1 MPTVGLLRTNPKL
14 TSNVKIV
21 IDTDENLYLDT
32 ISLTDSYTSRFSAI
46 KINPNNFFSY
56 DLYKFFDKGNT
67 PNSVIFETQ
76 RVASDLIVVSDFQ
89 YQYEQQYNYG
99 AEKCD
104 TSYYKGSNRIF
115 APLFVDSNL
124 PKYFVIFKMD
134 GAKTKTEIN
143 PVLVKDVRYKVFGTT
158 GFVSYDNKKLL
169 PESEFIA
176 SSNGGNYVISGNTY
190 VTVFDEE
197 YEYKQSISFGKIK
210 KDFISNSDIVTV
222 FSMSELDSNIGKYL
236 SKHISDKNF
245 TSTPLYVDM
254 ESRELTYTGINIKNG
269 VVSSISEDA
278 SDLFS
283 NPRTIIDFDK
293 YVTRGFERNGLI
305 VPNIFNL
312 EWVFDDPESEG
323 KFNRYFGLYVD
334 DIDFGEFTFDLNL
347 LKRNA
352 KYYNPYFNNF
362 EENLPL
368 FYRTMVEDSGGI
380 EMAIDSITS
389 GFIPLNISEKD
400 SFFYVKNKHDKFY
413 KINNGCCQDSIRL
426 VKKKIDIS
434 EFTGFD
440 GNVINQKASL
450 SKDKGIACAT
460 LKVDNTIINTG
471 YKISL
476 LYRNVY
482 KGHIYGDH
490 LPTLSGFKYGEG
502 TNHSFYFYPYG
513 NDINIAKGIA
523 KAFNSRFKGKMH
535 VAAKESVNEVLFY
548 STLPG
553 ISGNDYSLLVEDRVN
568 SQSFVIKFG
577 GGSESYKNRVIINY
591 DYNKNI
597 TNESRIVTDKG
608 FTKVA
613 DISTSFEDSDN
624 SKTITSVLSDVEI
637 KVSNGYVDIHNPAI
651 NKFGVFHIY
660 DLVDFDFDFFESSY
674 NKSYDNEYNKYYHIT
689 SLKQNRKYRLFG
701 GNNVEA
707 VIEYKGRNYSSIDN
721 IVYLEPH
728 WFTYRLD
735 PTYFEIYIAGIRY
748 ILDPNNHEWY
758 NPITSETYSNG
769 EMIVLM
775 QSNMD
780 SSSTPPDIE
789 WSIKDIVTGQEYDF
803 NFSYIDGS
811 IFGEMNPANLFQYY
825 TEIVDPNDPLL
836 YYISFSRSINDKTYI
851 LVFVSQSIDQNI
863 SIYQWLPYID
873 NIVELPIEII
883 YTDSITDYTVVSGHP
898 FFIETKY
905 IHDEELISFN
915 GFNVIQSN
923 KNYQDIII
931 NSIEQKYQNFTQN
944 FDTEYDILKENE
956 SSVNCLESRIVPDI
970 NKWVLR
976 YKNIRQEDYKF
987 NLSNVFGR
995 LNFSPSHIDN
1005 NQNPWYYTHEWYYIA
1020 GLPSDIDDMNLKFS
1034 DSYISLPFIKEKLS
1048 DEKENYFEKYF
1059 NIEKQFVKDDYGNY
1073 RVVPVIR
1080 HNCFSIFHKENT
1092 STYSTVFRGTK
1103 LILNSTLTDYSDYKF
1118 SAILVTR
1125 QTDRNVVEN
1134 PFTIEIIEN
1143 DTFKN
1148 ITYVINVILDDY
1160 KIINNQGGISL
1171 DYLYLYVM
1179 NSLKQ
1184 YNEYTQTYDYGIEF
1198 EYPVIPGIK
1207 FVDNDSDKNIV
1218 TKFRGYR
1225 LPVKTDF
1232 TNHLVEYS
1240 MTFDTYFKIFDFI
1253 FPINGKIG
1261 RLIGW
1266 DSQKATFIT
1275 TQNSYIDSS
1284 TYAVR
1289 NQPTTISVLNNE
1301 ILMENDGLSMIYIP
1315 GLFVYNSFPP
1325 QQVNTSIYDLSKVV
1339 WYHENSGQ
1347 DIYKFI
1353 AKSISFA
1360 NLFELTNFGNYTSI
1374 NTNFESIKFI
1384 APTTIAMT
1392 KSLSVTE
1399 NRFDTKNNGATNIID
1414 YNYDTVDLS
1423 YNLLRYSGHHK
1434 PKFNKN
1440 LWWQS
1445 LAIEKMFGNTGIPWG
1460 TCIFSWYDLNMDIVL
1475 NDDNVLSFNIPWC
1488 TKYDRLN
1495 VELKLDNILLDKL
1508 GFINNFYIH
1517 KQSSDDILSLDNPIY
1532 PSIGEIAV
1540 DKKNINI
1547 FQSNWDTS
1555 YYRHYVDKTRFIN
1568 IDFDKIAYI
1577 EYKSFIGS
1585 KIFGIKKEIILGVG
1599 SSRVIENGMES
1610 NSINYHVV
1618 YGMVDNQYT
1627 FNVNGEN
1634 IIKDWLI
1641 KEYFDEFSS
1650 YFKNITIRDFEK
1662 YVDLNLMKTISVD
1675 NVLVFIKHMGN
1686 DTSLFDF
1693 ETDEIKLLNNGFIQN
1708 KSIKNTFIDRWS
1720 FNMKY
1725 TKKSDDF
1732 PCFNIRIKITS

>member
-76 RVASDLIVVSDFQ
+76 RAVSDLIVVSDFQ

-99 AEKCD
+99 AEKCN

-440 GNVINQKASL
+440 DNVINQKASL

-502 TNHSFYFYPYG
+502 MNHSFYFYPYG

-577 GGSESYKNRVIINY
+577 GGSENYKNRVIINY

-707 VIEYKGRNYSSIDN
+707 VIEYKGRNYSSI
-721 IVYLEPH
+721 
-728 WFTYRLD
+728 
-735 PTYFEIYIAGIRY
+735 
-748 ILDPNNHEWY
+748 
-758 NPITSETYSNG
+758 
-769 EMIVLM
+769 
-775 QSNMD
+775 
-780 SSSTPPDIE
+780 
-789 WSIKDIVTGQEYDF
+789 
-803 NFSYIDGS
+803 
-811 IFGEMNPANLFQYY
+811 
-825 TEIVDPNDPLL
+825 
-836 YYISFSRSINDKTYI
+836 
-851 LVFVSQSIDQNI
+851 
-863 SIYQWLPYID
+863 
-873 NIVELPIEII
+873 ELPIEII

-931 NSIEQKYQNFTQN
+931 NSIEQKYQNFAQN
-944 FDTEYDILKENE
+944 FDTEYDILKENG

-1080 HNCFSIFHKENT
+1080 HNCFSIFHKENA

-1240 MTFDTYFKIFDFI
+1240 MTFDTYFKISDFI

-1423 YNLLRYSGHHK
+1423 YDLLRYSGHHK

-1445 LAIEKMFGNTGIPWG
+1445 LAIEKMFGNTGIPWD

-1517 KQSSDDILSLDNPIY
+1517 KQSNDDILSLDNPIY